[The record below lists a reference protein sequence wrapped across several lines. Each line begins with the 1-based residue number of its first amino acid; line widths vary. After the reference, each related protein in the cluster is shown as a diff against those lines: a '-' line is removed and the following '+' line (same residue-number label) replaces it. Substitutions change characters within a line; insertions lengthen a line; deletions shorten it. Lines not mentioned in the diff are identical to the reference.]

1 MGLNRKDGTL
11 KGVKIGIKRDGK
23 DWKQYRVQ
31 GWATPASKRDF
42 SILYS
47 EDEDNE
53 IELTLSREALLNI
66 LDEIEDKDVLDEFI
80 HVDMGAWGVENPDN
94 NSTWTSS

>member
-66 LDEIEDKDVLDEFI
+66 LDEIDPVVDSFDVDLD
-80 HVDMGAWGVENPDN
+80 GDN
-94 NSTWTSS
+94 VTWTLS